1 MAARKRTKSAAPTAE
16 GAPSAGTIPSLS
28 TYYRLGR
35 SGLRVSPLCLGTM
48 TFGKEWGWG
57 NSESESGRI
66 LGDYL
71 AAGGNFLDTANYYT
85 KGTSEEYIG
94 RLLKKSGKRDR
105 VVLATKFTLNM
116 FAGDPNGGGNG
127 RKNIIQ
133 SCEASLRRL
142 QTDYIDL
149 YWLHMHDSLTPVEEV
164 MSALDAL
171 VRAGKVRHIG
181 LSDTPAWY
189 AAKAQ
194 TLATLRGWAPLCAFQ
209 LEYSLLTRDI
219 EREHVPLAL
228 EEGIGI
234 TPWSPLGGGMLTG
247 KYTREGAV
255 TGAKPTKGAGRLVFN
270 RSAPS
275 PRLARERNWKIVDEL
290 VAVAKELG
298 RTPAEVALNW
308 ATRRPGVVSTI
319 IGATTPAQL
328 AANLGALEFTLP
340 PELSKR
346 LDEVSAPHVGFPY
359 EFLQRDGFVDKMV
372 KGGTRVEAWPEWYWP
387 DRR

>member
-1 MAARKRTKSAAPTAE
+1 MAATKRSKSTPAPNPATA
-16 GAPSAGTIPSLS
+16 GKAIPSLA

-57 NSESESGRI
+57 NTEPESARI
-66 LGDYL
+66 LADYL
-71 AAGGNFLDTANYYT
+71 EAGGNFLDTANYYT

-94 RLLKKSGKRDR
+94 RFLKKSKNRDR

-116 FAGDPNGGGNG
+116 FAGDPNAGGNG

-189 AAKAQ
+189 ASKAQ
-194 TLATLRGWAPLCAFQ
+194 TLANLRGWAPLCAFQ
-209 LEYSLLTRDI
+209 LEYSLITRDI
-219 EREHVPLAL
+219 EREHVALAL

-247 KYTREGAV
+247 KYTREGTVGGDKA
-255 TGAKPTKGAGRLVFN
+255 TMGAGRLISN
-270 RSAPS
+270 KTAPS
-275 PRLARERNWKIVDEL
+275 PRLAKERNWKIVDEL

-308 ATRRPGVVSTI
+308 ATRRPGIVSTI
-319 IGATTPAQL
+319 IGATTRAQL
-328 AANLGALEFTLP
+328 AANLGALEFTIP
-340 PELSKR
+340 AELAKR
-346 LDEVSAPHVGFPY
+346 LDDVSTPHIGFPY

-372 KGGTRVEAWPEWYWP
+372 KGGTRVEAWPDWYWP
-387 DRR
+387 NRG